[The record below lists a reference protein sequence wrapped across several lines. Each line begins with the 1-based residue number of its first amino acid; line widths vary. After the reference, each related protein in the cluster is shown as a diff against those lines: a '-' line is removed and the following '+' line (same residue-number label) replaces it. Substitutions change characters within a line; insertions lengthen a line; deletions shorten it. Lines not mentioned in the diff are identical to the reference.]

1 MGLDLVY
8 DNMKEWRDRFP
19 GIKCVSA
26 FLFKDEMRIRIDW
39 EGDVTYTYV
48 IPQTAIDLHNN
59 LEAFGEMIFS
69 EAEKAYKI
77 HTIGEE

>member
-19 GIKCVSA
+19 GIKCVSV
-26 FLFKDEMRIRIDW
+26 FLFNNEMRIRIDW
-39 EGDVTYTYV
+39 MDDNAYTYV
-48 IPQTAIDLHNN
+48 IPQTAIDLQN
-59 LEAFGEMIFS
+59 LNDFGEMIFS

-77 HTIGEE
+77 HTVGEE